1 MLASEKCEAC
11 RADSPRVTAA
21 EAQQLLRELSEW
33 RIIEQDAVQRLQ
45 RVFQFKDFVS
55 ALAFTNE
62 VGRIAEDAQ
71 HHPLIITEWGRVTV
85 QWWTHAIRGLHR
97 NDFILAARTALS
109 LHGDV
114 DCGKSGVLGGRPEYS
129 FLTGYMAAKGIT
141 PHQAPQSDAFCN

>member
-97 NDFILAARTALS
+97 NDFILAARTDQL
-109 LHGDV
+109 
-114 DCGKSGVLGGRPEYS
+114 RP
-129 FLTGYMAAKGIT
+129 G
-141 PHQAPQSDAFCN
+141 